1 MSMDY
6 QVAVIGAGIVGASIA
21 AKLVH
26 LGLSVA
32 LIEQGTAGGSGASSH
47 SGGLLRLYD
56 DDPLLMALAA
66 RSIALLDEEPFASA
80 YAPASQRTGMLYRA
94 GSESLEPMRAAIA
107 RYACERYPMRLLD
120 RRQAAALHQPWLD
133 GPERV
138 DLFEPHACV
147 GNVRQVT
154 AALAGQVR
162 RNGLLLEHAEVTA
175 IDCRSRHDAQ
185 VTLGTTSLRCRV
197 VVIATGAWSGQ
208 WLPGGLEVR
217 SIPLARVQ
225 GDEPWPLPVIDA
237 VSQSYGI
244 ALAARLVQ
252 TGCQPR
258 VRASCPAQLPMPDAR
273 HAADALARVECLAGT
288 GGHRVV
294 DVLPGFDGYSP
305 DGRPLVGFL
314 DQASPLY
321 IATGLSGVG
330 FKLAPAIAELAA
342 GHLRSHLSG
351 EAPGAEGQ
359 ALSPQGRLRK
369 HGGQGGR
376 P

>member
-6 QVAVIGAGIVGASIA
+6 QVVVIGAGIIGASIA
-21 AKLVH
+21 AKLAH

-32 LIEQGTAGGSGASSH
+32 LIERGTAGASGASSH

-66 RSIALLDEEPFASA
+66 RSIDLLNDEPFASA
-80 YAPASQRTGMLYRA
+80 YTPALQRTGMLYRA
-94 GSESLEPMRAAIA
+94 APQALDSMQDAIA
-107 RYACERYPMRLLD
+107 RYGSERYPLRLLD
-120 RRQAAALHQPWLD
+120 RQQLAALYPSLPAD
-133 GPERV
+133 EENIV
-138 DLFEPHACV
+138 LFEPHAWV
-147 GNVRQVT
+147 GNVRQAA

-162 RNGLLLEHAEVTA
+162 SNGLLLEHAEVTA
-175 IDCRSRHDAQ
+175 IDWLSRHEARVNVGATS
-185 VTLGTTSLRCRV
+185 VTCRA

-208 WLPGGLEVR
+208 WLPSGLEVR
-217 SIPLARVQ
+217 SIPLARVRSA
-225 GDEPWPLPVIDA
+225 EPWPLPVIDA

-244 ALAARLVQ
+244 PLAARLVQ

-258 VRASCPAQLPMPDAR
+258 ALASCPTRLPTPNEH
-273 HAADALARVECLAGT
+273 HAADGLARIGCLSGAGE
-288 GGHRVV
+288 HQVI

-342 GHLRSHLSG
+342 GQLRCHLSG
-351 EAPGAEGQ
+351 EAPGVEWPG
-359 ALSPQGRLRK
+359 LSPARSKETPDR
-369 HGGQGGR
+369 QGGR